1 VIVER
6 VAPLLML
13 AALTGCSES
22 PSAQPAPSGPTFE
35 PTEPRLLS
43 TGSPTK
49 DEDPS
54 VLRARDGTMFVAW
67 FSDRGG
73 NPDLYLTSTANGSD
87 WSAPVRVTTHPGGDF
102 NPHLIQDDQG
112 TFHLVW
118 FRWEALFRG
127 NIRYN
132 SSRDGR
138 TWDPAGELAV
148 TTDAGVDDWV
158 PTIARL
164 ADGTL
169 RVYFVSTLRDASNR
183 TSEIYVASR
192 PPSATAFG
200 PAAKAAGVNS
210 TAEHDHLPFVARTG
224 SDVSLVWVRHDTTE
238 PLPWLNH
245 KSDLMYSTSPDGLA
259 WRAPTRATN
268 DGGSVVNLFPT
279 MFAGLDGRW
288 SLLWLSTRG
297 GNPRVFE
304 LPLASVGSGAGS
316 ENASLPAGYSH
327 KVAATSTPG
336 VDLAAW
342 VQGPEGAQD
351 VYYRFFRR

>member
-1 VIVER
+1 VTRAGPAIALAGLCACAGSETT
-6 VAPLLML
+6 AP
-13 AALTGCSES
+13 T
-22 PSAQPAPSGPTFE
+22 PAGSTFQ

-54 VLRARDGTMFVAW
+54 VLRARDGTLFVAW

-73 NPDLYLTSTANGSD
+73 HSDIYVTSTADGND
-87 WSAPVRVTTHPGGDF
+87 WTPPARVTTHAGGDF

-127 NIRYN
+127 HIRYN

-138 TWDPAGELAV
+138 TWDPATEVAV

-158 PTIARL
+158 PTVARL

-169 RVYFVSTLRDASNR
+169 RVYFVSTLRDPSNR

-192 PPSATAFG
+192 APGAAAFS
-200 PAAKAAGVNS
+200 PAVKVAGVS
-210 TAEHDHLPFVARTG
+210 SASEHDHLPFASRTG
-224 SDVSLVWVRHDTTE
+224 SEVSLVWVRHDTTE

-245 KSDLMYSTSPDGLA
+245 KSDVLYSTSADGLA
-259 WRAPTRATN
+259 WRPPTRVTSDAGN
-268 DGGSVVNLFPT
+268 VVNLFPS
-279 MFAGLDGRW
+279 MFAALDDRW
-288 SLLWLSTRG
+288 STLWLSTRTG
-297 GNPRVFE
+297 SPRVFDV
-304 LPLASVGSGAGS
+304 PLASAGTASGT
-316 ENASLPAGYSH
+316 ENPSLPEGYSH
-327 KVAATSTPG
+327 KVAATTTPG
-336 VDLAAW
+336 VYLAAW
-342 VQGPEGAQD
+342 VQGPEGSQD

>member
-1 VIVER
+1 MRAGPAIALAGLCACAGSETT
-6 VAPLLML
+6 APT
-13 AALTGCSES
+13 A
-22 PSAQPAPSGPTFE
+22 SAPPTFQ

-54 VLRARDGTMFVAW
+54 VLRARDGTLFVAW

-73 NPDLYLTSTANGSD
+73 NSDIYITSTTNGNE
-87 WSAPVRVTTHPGGDF
+87 WSAPVRVTTQAGGDF

-138 TWDPAGELAV
+138 TWDPAAEVAV

-169 RVYFVSTLRDASNR
+169 RVYFVSTLRDPSNR

-192 PPSATAFG
+192 APGAGAFS
-200 PAAKAAGVNS
+200 PAVKAAGINS
-210 TAEHDHLPFVARTG
+210 ASEHDHLPYASRTG
-224 SDVSLVWVRHDTTE
+224 SEVSLVWVRHDTTE

-245 KSDLMYSTSPDGLA
+245 KSDVLYSTSADGLA
-259 WRAPTRATN
+259 WRAPTRVTSDPGN
-268 DGGSVVNLFPT
+268 VVNLFPT
-279 MFAGLDGRW
+279 LFAGLDDRW
-288 SLLWLSTRG
+288 TTMWLSTRAG
-297 GNPRVFE
+297 DPRVFDV
-304 LPLASVGSGAGS
+304 PIAGVGSSPGTP
-316 ENASLPAGYSH
+316 NAELPAGYSH

-336 VDLAAW
+336 VYLAAW
-342 VQGPEGAQD
+342 VQGPEGSQD